1 MSSRKPLRLGGKRIG
16 PGERKRVELPVARIT
31 TGDWLALSVEVLHG
45 LEPGPT
51 LWLTGAIHGDEIDG
65 IEIIRRTLA
74 RLDAR
79 TLRGTII
86 AVPVVNLFGFVSESR
101 YLPDRRDLNRSFPG
115 SANGSLAS
123 RLARMLMD
131 EVVARGDW
139 GLDFHCG
146 SDDREN
152 LPQIRANLD
161 DAETR
166 RIAHAF
172 GAPVTIHGRAPDGAL
187 RKAALEAECR
197 ALVYEAGEAG
207 RFTETA
213 IARGHEGVARV
224 LRTLGMVDGGA
235 QPSPETVESRRTRWV
250 RAARSGICRIEVDLG
265 EHVRRGQP
273 VGEITDPFG
282 DGGETLAARCDGIV
296 IGRRV
301 NPLVYQGEAVVHL
314 AEVEAPEAGPP
325 SEPGPGLES

>member
-1 MSSRKPLRLGGKRIG
+1 MNSRPPLRLGGKRVR

-45 LEPGPT
+45 RGPGPT

-65 IEIIRRTLA
+65 IEIIRRILT
-74 RLDAR
+74 RLDTG
-79 TLRGTII
+79 TLNGTII

-115 SANGSLAS
+115 STTGSLAA

-146 SDDREN
+146 SDKREN
-152 LPQIRANLD
+152 LPQVRADLD
-161 DAETR
+161 DDETR
-166 RIAHAF
+166 RIARVF

-187 RKAALEAECR
+187 RKAALEADCR
-197 ALVYEAGEAG
+197 TLVYEAGEAG
-207 RFTETA
+207 RFTESA
-213 IARGHEGVARV
+213 IRRGVDGVARV
-224 LRTLGMVDGGA
+224 LRTLGMTDGGA
-235 QPSPETVESRRTRWV
+235 GLAPGTAADTPPATVESRRTRWV
-250 RAARSGICRIEVDLG
+250 RAARSGICRIEVELG
-265 EHVRRGQP
+265 QRVRKGQA

-314 AEVEAPEAGPP
+314 AEVDG
-325 SEPGPGLES
+325 